1 VFSVPTDRKPVVW
14 GRRTADP
21 ANASDPAHPSDP
33 AHAFD
38 PTRPSDPTNW
48 DLCGIQPALA
58 AAEPMMF
65 MQQPEA
71 DRLVQAATAE
81 LAQFRTIQA
90 ANLLEAALRV
100 DPRHA
105 MALTKQAELA
115 LLRRDPERALTLT
128 DTALAIEPHFAP
140 AWHQRASACW
150 LTGSKPAAVQAAR
163 RAVDIQ
169 PPNPGFRLRLAQF
182 AAWTGHGA
190 ETRSVL
196 APLLAGQRHDPV
208 HYAAALSML
217 GELAIAEG
225 RFDEALNWLDQAL
238 ELQPGLHV
246 TRMLRGMNR
255 LRLGQYQAGWTDYA
269 AREAVRELY
278 PDGACPGGA
287 PSPPGQGP
295 VDQPLAGQSL
305 AGQSLA
311 GQSLAGQSLA
321 DQSLA
326 DQSLADQV
334 WQGQVWQGQVWQG
347 QVWQGQ
353 SLAGKTLL
361 VTDDQGHG
369 DAIQFFRYLPLLRDR
384 AEHVTWCTF
393 PPLVRLFAAA
403 APDATVLGTLPE
415 GARFDVRCHSTN
427 LPRWFDTALDSIPA
441 AVAYRPATSD
451 PPIEMRPTGMW
462 PAVMPATSTPPTV
475 TPSGSRRKRLRPQ
488 PAGPQVGL
496 AWSGDVRHTRDHLRS
511 IPAALFLALADLP
524 GISVHSLQHA
534 VRAADLPALQARPAI
549 GRAVETATDFADTAA
564 LIERIDLVITV
575 DTAVAHLAASMG
587 KPVWVVLHV
596 AADWRWLTDR
606 SDSPWYPSVRLFRV
620 RPAEWRGDAGPPAA
634 ADWHPVLH
642 RVETALRI
650 FAAGWPAGG

>member
-1 VFSVPTDRKPVVW
+1 
-14 GRRTADP
+14 
-21 ANASDPAHPSDP
+21 
-33 AHAFD
+33 
-38 PTRPSDPTNW
+38 
-48 DLCGIQPALA
+48 
-58 AAEPMMF
+58 MMF

-311 GQSLAGQSLA
+311 

-326 DQSLADQV
+326 DQSLAD
-334 WQGQVWQGQVWQG
+334 QVWQG

-384 AEHVTWCTF
+384 GAEHVTWCTF

-451 PPIEMRPTGMW
+451 PPIEMRPTGMWPTGMW